1 MNDLTSTVAPS
12 QVPVYSE
19 QLNKILDLGYT
30 ATSILVFMLLIVVV
44 WLLYKLFNI
53 FF

>member
-1 MNDLTSTVAPS
+1 MSEVSSTLAPT
-12 QVPVYSE
+12 QVPIYSE
-19 QLNKILDLGYT
+19 QLNTMLDLGYT
-30 ATSILVFMLLIVVV
+30 ATSILVFLLLIVVV